1 MVAALVRLA
10 RAEDTEEDAA
20 EEDVAG
26 GIERATPG
34 MTVYEHGGHFD
45 AVVAERNRLF
55 T

>member
-1 MVAALVRLA
+1 MVAAFVRLA
-10 RAEDTEEDAA
+10 RASEAEVEAA

-45 AVVAERNRLF
+45 AVVAERNRRF